1 MEFRPKIKIC
11 GITNIAD
18 ALAAVKDGADFIGLN
33 FYRKSPR
40 YVDLVVAAEIV
51 QELSDKAQ
59 IVGVFV
65 NEAGASICEIARSLS
80 LDAIQLHGDESFEF
94 AEYISRAA
102 KVPVIRAIRL
112 SPNEMISNLR
122 VPQGGYLL
130 LDAFADG
137 VYGGSGR
144 TIDWNL
150 ARSISSN
157 FGNVFLA
164 GGLTPE
170 NVQSAIKTARPFAV
184 DVCSSIEC
192 SPGKKDHQKM
202 KQFIEAVKLG

>member
-1 MEFRPKIKIC
+1 MVHRPKIKIC

-18 ALAAVKDGADFIGLN
+18 AAAAVKDGADFIGLN

-40 YVDLVVAAEIV
+40 YVDFGVAAGIV
-51 QELSDKAQ
+51 KALSPKAQ

-65 NEAGASICEIARSLS
+65 NEAGASICEIARLLS

-94 AEYISRAA
+94 AEYIARAA
-102 KVPVIRAIRL
+102 NVPVIRAVRL
-112 SPNEMISNLR
+112 SPNETISNLC
-122 VPQGGYLL
+122 VSPGGYLL
-130 LDAFADG
+130 LDAFAEG

-144 TIDWNL
+144 TIDWDL
-150 ARSISSN
+150 ARNISSH

-170 NVQSAIKTARPFAV
+170 NVRSAIKTVRPFAV

-192 SPGKKDHQKM
+192 SPGKKDHHKM